1 MRFAVLILLAIA
13 GCSHAGA
20 APSTFPPRTKTAKSA
35 VVAMAAKPA
44 DDVTPAPDPPPQ
56 PVPVEEVSLSL
67 PESVTGKV
75 GAFIKVTAKTNGS
88 HVRWR
93 AIDDG
98 LAVFPGEML
107 KDSRH
112 TVVTATEAGE
122 YRLLA
127 YTALADVPSDPE
139 ICLVQI
145 TGPPKPTPPDPPK
158 PDPPKPDPPKPDP
171 VVTVGPIRVAIVDDV
186 LARTPEVSALILDL
200 NYWAG
205 IAQRTGYA
213 VEFIDKENPQAVKYK
228 PWSDPAGL
236 PCLVLR
242 DAFTGKVRYS
252 GRLPMDRN
260 EISRLVLQ
268 FSGK

>member
-1 MRFAVLILLAIA
+1 MRFALLLLLIA

-20 APSTFPPRTKTAKSA
+20 STATFPPRAKAMKA
-35 VVAMAAKPA
+35 VAVSAKPA
-44 DDVTPAPDPPPQ
+44 DDATPVPDPPK

-67 PESVTGKV
+67 PAEVTGKV
-75 GAFIKVTAKTNGS
+75 GAFVKVTAKTNGL

-112 TVVTATEAGE
+112 TVVSATEAGE

-127 YTALADVPSDPE
+127 YTALADIPSDPE
-139 ICLVQI
+139 ICLVRI
-145 TGPPKPTPPDPPK
+145 TGPPKPLPPDPPK
-158 PDPPKPDPPKPDP
+158 PPDPPQPPGP
-171 VVTVGPIRVAIVDDV
+171 VVTFGPIRIAVVDDV
-186 LARTPEVSALILDL
+186 LARTPEGSALILDL
-200 NYWAG
+200 PFWQGLA
-205 IAQRTGYA
+205 ARTGYA

-242 DAFTGKVRYS
+242 DAITGKVRYS